1 MVITTLPDMASTLAD
16 TFSDTTN
23 VDLKAIRFLGA
34 GMLGVAAVRPLLP
47 VEVVPPCPLRTLT
60 GVPCPLCGMTR
71 GVTAAV
77 HGHLGH
83 ALFLNPGSIA
93 AVILAVVLL
102 VAWRTQ
108 RVTVRVWM
116 IVAILGLLW
125 SWQLFKY
132 ATGRPL

>member
-1 MVITTLPDMASTLAD
+1 MALALRESLAD
-16 TFSDTTN
+16 TTR
-23 VDLKAIRFLGA
+23 VDVKALRTFGA
-34 GMLGVAAVRPLLP
+34 GMLAVAAVRPLLP

-77 HGHLGH
+77 HGQIGH
-83 ALFLNPGSIA
+83 ALFLNPGSVA
-93 AVILAVVLL
+93 AVILAIVALF
-102 VAWRTQ
+102 AWRTQ

-116 IVAILGLLW
+116 IVAVLGLLW

>member
-1 MVITTLPDMASTLAD
+1 MALALRESCAD
-16 TFSDTTN
+16 TTR
-23 VDLKAIRFLGA
+23 VDVKAIRTLGA
-34 GMLGVAAVRPLLP
+34 GMLAVAAVRPLLP
-47 VEVVPPCPLRTLT
+47 VEVVPPCPLRTIT

-77 HGHLGH
+77 HGNIGH
-83 ALFLNPGSIA
+83 ALFLNPGSVA

-102 VAWRTQ
+102 FAWRTQ

-116 IVAILGLLW
+116 IVAVLGLLW

>member
-1 MVITTLPDMASTLAD
+1 VAVTLAD
-16 TFSDTTN
+16 SFSDTTN
-23 VDLKAIRFLGA
+23 VELKPLRTFGA
-34 GMLGVAAVRPLLP
+34 AMLAVAAVRPLLP

-77 HGHLGH
+77 HGNIGH

-102 VAWRTQ
+102 FAWRTK

-116 IVAILGLLW
+116 IVAVLGLLW

>member
-1 MVITTLPDMASTLAD
+1 MALTLRESFAD
-16 TFSDTTN
+16 TTH
-23 VDLKAIRFLGA
+23 VDLKVLRTFGA
-34 GMLGVAAVRPLLP
+34 GMLAIAAVRPLLP

-60 GVPCPLCGMTR
+60 GIPCPLCGMTR

-77 HGHLGH
+77 HGQIGH

-93 AVILAVVLL
+93 AVIVAIVVLL
-102 VAWRTQ
+102 AWRTE

-116 IVAILGLLW
+116 IVAVLGLLW

>member
-1 MVITTLPDMASTLAD
+1 MALTES
-16 TFSDTTN
+16 FSDTTTIA
-23 VDLKAIRFLGA
+23 LKPMRTFGA
-34 GMLGVAAVRPLLP
+34 GMLAVAAVRPLLP

-60 GVPCPLCGMTR
+60 GIPCPLCGMTR

-77 HGHLGH
+77 HGNIGH

-93 AVILAVVLL
+93 AVIFAVVLL
-102 VAWRTQ
+102 VAWRTE

-116 IVAILGLLW
+116 IIAVLGLLW

>member
-1 MVITTLPDMASTLAD
+1 MALTLRESFAD
-16 TFSDTTN
+16 TTR
-23 VDLKAIRFLGA
+23 VDLKALRAFGA
-34 GMLGVAAVRPLLP
+34 GMLAIAAVRPLLP

-77 HGHLGH
+77 HGQIGH

-93 AVILAVVLL
+93 AVILAIVVLL
-102 VAWRTQ
+102 AWRTQ

-116 IVAILGLLW
+116 IVAVLGLLW